1 MKAITF
7 HGPHDFRYQD
17 AKEPAIESDADV
29 IVQVR
34 RSAICGSDLHLWHG
48 TLPVADQGFAVGH
61 ECVGIVE
68 EAGSGVRT
76 LSVGDRV
83 FVSCTIGCGT
93 CGSCR
98 RGLFSGC
105 SVTTAG
111 GTRSN
116 ILGFSATWAG
126 GQAERVR
133 VPFAD
138 VNVFRIPDA
147 VSDEQ
152 ALFLTDILPTADMVT
167 EFAEVKPGDRVVIFG
182 CGPVG
187 SLAQRCA
194 QIHGAARVIAVD
206 PDEGRLAYA
215 RELGCDV
222 INPDK
227 ENLLARVAELTGG
240 EGADAAIEAVGRP
253 ELIGS
258 AAMLVRPGGI
268 IAVAGVIVAPVQL
281 PWALFLMRNLSLR
294 AGLVN
299 PQLHVTRL
307 LALLEA
313 GRLDPSEIITHRM
326 PLADGVAGY
335 ELFAAR
341 RDGVLKVVL
350 EN

>member
-1 MKAITF
+1 M
-7 HGPHDFRYQD
+7 
-17 AKEPAIESDADV
+17 
-29 IVQVR
+29 
-34 RSAICGSDLHLWHG
+34 
-48 TLPVADQGFAVGH
+48 
-61 ECVGIVE
+61 
-68 EAGSGVRT
+68 
-76 LSVGDRV
+76 
-83 FVSCTIGCGT
+83 
-93 CGSCR
+93 
-98 RGLFSGC
+98 
-105 SVTTAG
+105 
-111 GTRSN
+111 
-116 ILGFSATWAG
+116 
-126 GQAERVR
+126 
-133 VPFAD
+133 
-138 VNVFRIPDA
+138 
-147 VSDEQ
+147 
-152 ALFLTDILPTADMVT
+152 
-167 EFAEVKPGDRVVIFG
+167 
-182 CGPVG
+182 
-187 SLAQRCA
+187 
-194 QIHGAARVIAVD
+194 IAVD
-206 PDEGRLAYA
+206 PDEGRLAHA

-299 PQLHVTRL
+299 PQRHVTRL